1 MAKTKEL
8 LGRDNSNFLYYR
20 ACTDIASLLMQK
32 EIVTG
37 KELSWLIKEISGK
50 YNLSSIPKYTDI
62 LRLIPDESDCRK
74 ILIRKPIKSVSGV
87 LVIAIM
93 AKPYPCPHGR
103 CIYCPGG
110 VEFETPMSYTGNEP
124 ITKKAQEL
132 DYDPRLQILS
142 KINHYYSRGHDISK
156 VELVIVG
163 GTFPFMPLDY
173 QVQFVKDAYDAL
185 NGEDTKSNTLAE
197 AKALNEES
205 RIRCVGFSM
214 ETKPDYCKKE
224 HIDTMLELGMTR
236 IEIGVQTLDESILR
250 KVNRGHN
257 LYDVFESFR
266 IAKEAG
272 FKIVAHM
279 MPGLPGSS
287 PDKDLKDFKTMF
299 DDPRLRPDMLKIY
312 PTLVLRNTGLQK
324 MYEKG
329 TYRSYS
335 DDEFTDLL
343 VNVKKITP
351 QWVRIMRIQREIE
364 SPDIIVGPRAG
375 NLRQLI
381 QKKMFDKGFECN
393 CIRCREI
400 GHREIS
406 NRNTDPVLMRIE
418 YTSSNG
424 TELFLSI
431 EDEKTASLFGFLRL
445 RRLKNPHRNEL
456 RTFSGEPTAVVR
468 ELHVFGRMT
477 KIGNKFSKDAFQHR
491 GYGSSLLHAAEEIAA
506 NEFGLN
512 KISVISAVGTR
523 QYYRK
528 FGYCNDGPYMSKTLM
543 TK

>member
-1 MAKTKEL
+1 
-8 LGRDNSNFLYYR
+8 
-20 ACTDIASLLMQK
+20 MQK

-93 AKPYPCPHGR
+93 AKPYPCPHGK

-156 VELVIVG
+156 VELTIVG

-173 QVQFVKDAYDAL
+173 QVQFVKDSYDAL
-185 NGEDTKSNTLAE
+185 NGEGTKSNSLTE

-236 IEIGVQTLDESILR
+236 IEIGVQTLDESIFR

-266 IAKEAG
+266 VAKEAG

-287 PDKDLKDFKTMF
+287 PDRDFNDFKTMF

-329 TYRSYS
+329 TYQSYS

-351 QWVRIMRIQREIE
+351 QWVRIMRIQREIG
-364 SPDIIVGPRAG
+364 SPDIIAGPRAG
-375 NLRQLI
+375 NLRQLL
-381 QKKMFDKGFECN
+381 QKKMSDMGFECN

-400 GHREIS
+400 GHRETS
-406 NRNTDPVLMRIE
+406 NRNTDPILMRIE
-418 YTSSNG
+418 YPSSNG
-424 TELFLSI
+424 TELFLSF
-431 EDEKTASLFGFLRL
+431 EDERTASLFGFLRL
-445 RRLKNPHRNEL
+445 RRLKDPHRYEL
-456 RTFSGEPTAVVR
+456 RTFSGEPSAVVR
-468 ELHVFGRMT
+468 ELHVFGPMT
-477 KIGNKFSKDAFQHR
+477 KIGNKFSKDSFQHR
-491 GYGSSLLHAAEEIAA
+491 GYGSSLLHEAEEIAA
-506 NEFGLN
+506 MNL
-512 KISVISAVGTR
+512 
-523 QYYRK
+523 
-528 FGYCNDGPYMSKTLM
+528 D
-543 TK
+543 

>member
-1 MAKTKEL
+1 MAMTKEL
-8 LGRDNSNFLYYR
+8 LVRDTSKFRYGR
-20 ACTDIASLLMQK
+20 ACMDIASILMQK
-32 EIVTG
+32 EIITG

-50 YNLSSIPKYTDI
+50 YNLNSIPKYTDI
-62 LRLIPDESDCRK
+62 LKLIPAESDSRMM
-74 ILIRKPIKSVSGV
+74 LIRKPVKSLSGV

-93 AKPYPCPHGR
+93 AKPYSCPHGK
-103 CIYCPGG
+103 CVYCPGG
-110 VEFETPMSYTGNEP
+110 VEIGTPMSYTGNEP
-124 ITKKAQEL
+124 ITKKAREV
-132 DYDPRLQILS
+132 DYDPSSQILS

-173 QVQFVKDAYDAL
+173 QVGFVKDCYDTL
-185 NGEDTKSNTLAE
+185 NGEGTRSNTLAE

-205 RIRCVGFSM
+205 KIRCVGFSM

-224 HIDTMLELGMTR
+224 HVDTLLDLGMTR
-236 IEIGVQTLDESILR
+236 IEIGVQTLDESIYR

-257 LYDVFESFR
+257 LYDVFDSFR
-266 IAKEAG
+266 TAKEAG
-272 FKIVAHM
+272 YKIVAHM

-287 PDKDLKDFKTMF
+287 PDRDLNDFRTIF

-324 MYEKG
+324 MYENG
-329 TYRSYS
+329 TYQSYS

-343 VNVKKITP
+343 VKVKKITP
-351 QWVRIMRIQREIE
+351 KWVRIMRIQREID
-364 SPDIIVGPRAG
+364 SPDIIAGPRAG
-375 NLRQLI
+375 NLRQLL
-381 QKKMFDKGFECN
+381 QKKMFESGFECN

-400 GHREIS
+400 GHRGIS
-406 NRNTDPVLMRIE
+406 NRSTDPVLMRNE
-418 YTSSNG
+418 YPSSNG
-424 TELFLSI
+424 TELFLSF
-431 EDEKTASLFGFLRL
+431 EDEGTASLFGFLRL
-445 RRLKNPHRNEL
+445 RRLKDPHRNEL
-456 RTFSGEPTAVVR
+456 KTFSGEPSAVVR

-477 KIGNKFSKDAFQHR
+477 KVGNKFSKYSFQHR
-491 GYGSSLLHAAEEIAA
+491 GYGSSLLHAAEEIVA

-528 FGYCNDGPYMSKTLM
+528 FGYYNDGPYMSKAL